1 MLIIRAD
8 GNAKIG
14 AGHLM
19 RCLTIGEAAREL
31 NQEVLFLC
39 ADEDSARLARSHGFR
54 AGVLHTDYRQME
66 SELAVWDSWVQGGG
80 NTILV
85 DSYHVTDA
93 YLTGLRKYGTVYL
106 MDDMQRRA
114 YPVDGVINY
123 NLYADSE
130 VYRKIYGTDP
140 YIPQNKFE
148 NKFSNSL
155 LEAVS
160 QAEACDMQ
168 GYNYDKDGRFYL
180 GSSYVP
186 LREQFREVEYHVRES
201 VSDVLITTGGAD
213 ADNIAG
219 RLLECIE
226 RQEITYHVLVGRF
239 SPHFESWQARAEE
252 SPHIRIYFDL
262 QDMAGLMQRCDL
274 AVSAGGS
281 TLYELAAVGVPFIC
295 FSYAENQEV
304 LAEYMGEKAVAGY
317 AGAWHLDRLG
327 TLGRLTALFS
337 KLCGDR
343 ALREQYSK
351 RERELIDGQG
361 AYRLAEVLC
370 GLR

>member
-1 MLIIRAD
+1 MFIIRAD

-19 RCLTIGEAAREL
+19 RCLTIGEAL
-31 NQEVLFLC
+31 SSHQEDILFLC
-39 ADEDSARLARSHGFR
+39 ADEDSALLVERCGFR

-66 SELAVWDSWVQGGG
+66 TELAAWDSWVRGSG

-93 YLTGLRKYGTVYL
+93 YLTGLKKYGTVYL
-106 MDDMQRRA
+106 MDDMQREA

-123 NLYADSE
+123 NLFADSDA
-130 VYRKIYGTDP
+130 YGKIYGIGRYASPND
-140 YIPQNKFE
+140 
-148 NKFSNSL
+148 
-155 LEAVS
+155 
-160 QAEACDMQ
+160 CD
-168 GYNYDKDGRFYL
+168 KSVRFFL
-180 GSSYVP
+180 GGDYVP
-186 LREQFREVEYHVRES
+186 LRAQFRNVEYQVRES

-219 RLLECIE
+219 EILETID
-226 RQEITYHVLVGRF
+226 RTDITYHVLVGRF
-239 SPHFESWQARAEE
+239 SPHFESWRARAAE
-252 SPHIRIYFDL
+252 SSRIQIYFDL
-262 QDMAGLMQRCDL
+262 QDMAGLMRRCDL

-295 FSYAENQEV
+295 FSYAENQEA
-304 LAEYMGEKAVAGY
+304 LAEYMGKEHVAGY

-327 TLGRLTALFS
+327 TLRRMETLFS
-337 KLCGDR
+337 ELCGDR
-343 ALREQYSK
+343 ALREQYSE
-351 RERELIDGQG
+351 RERKLIDGQG
-361 AYRLAEVLC
+361 AGRLAEVLC